1 MQSWVVSILSERE
14 ATSDPVEIKESLDDL
29 VEKLDTGKT
38 SSSSWNASLG
48 ENKEEWEQL
57 KQRIQQCQR
66 ELKQLV
72 TDKKAGLIGSAEFEE
87 KYPKLQDE
95 LTELETAIY
104 NMRLGTDVK

>member
-1 MQSWVVSILSERE
+1 LSDKESKR
-14 ATSDPVEIKESLDDL
+14 DPAEIKESLDDI
-29 VEKLDTGKT
+29 VQKLDQGAAA
-38 SSSSWNASLG
+38 SSRWNESVE

-57 KQRIQQCQR
+57 KIRIQQCQR

-72 TDKKAGLIGSAEFEE
+72 NDKKAGLIGSDEFDE

-104 NMRLGTDVK
+104 NLKLGTDIK

>member
-1 MQSWVVSILSERE
+1 MSILSERE
-14 ATSDPVEIKESLDDL
+14 STSDPAEIKESLDDL
-29 VEKLDTGKT
+29 VQKLDQGKK
-38 SSSSWNASLG
+38 SSSSWNESLV

-57 KQRIQQCQR
+57 KNKIQQCQR
-66 ELKQLV
+66 ALKQLV
-72 TDKKAGLIGSAEFEE
+72 TDKKAGLIGSGEFEE

>member
-1 MQSWVVSILSERE
+1 MSDKESKR
-14 ATSDPVEIKESLDDL
+14 DPVEIKESLDEI
-29 VEKLDTGKT
+29 VQKLDQGTA
-38 SSSSWNASLG
+38 SSSSWNESIE
-48 ENKEEWEQL
+48 ENKEAWEQL
-57 KQRIQQCQR
+57 KRRIQQCQR

-72 TDKKAGLIGSAEFEE
+72 TDKKAGLIGSDEFDE